1 MEDYADALKRD
12 LDAIRDSLKGLP
24 TSPEKKK
31 LLDQT
36 AALKGKITELP
47 KRVQIDIGA
56 LVLEKSLLNAEI
68 AKLKERIA
76 KLETDS
82 QGKDVKIQEQN
93 VKIAKLETE
102 VKGLKTDSQ
111 GKDVKIQEQNVKI
124 QEQNV
129 KIQEQN
135 VKIAKLENQLMFDKT
150 TFLVR
155 QLIYTYIHEIAS
167 LGGLPNVWDMSG
179 IKNGGDIKEE
189 LRAIWE
195 EASKTILA
203 TEEEEEE
210 EEEEE
215 TQDLLAY
222 LERLCNEA
230 VGDAHPVHYPF
241 TRRLI
246 VKKELEELIKEHY
259 RDDRLINLLNEVA
272 NLRQGKSLLVR
283 KN

>member
-76 KLETDS
+76 KLET
-82 QGKDVKIQEQN
+82 
-93 VKIAKLETE
+93 E

-111 GKDVKIQEQNVKI
+111 GKD
-124 QEQNV
+124 V